1 MAALGGRS
9 QFGHGLILAEKFG
22 IRWRHFMAD
31 QVTILGI
38 AGSLRKT
45 SYNKGALRAAQKL
58 CPAGARL
65 DIYDIAG
72 LPHYNQD
79 EERNPTPKVI
89 DLKQRIRAADAI
101 LIATPEYNYG
111 IPGVLK
117 NAIDCA
123 SRPYGDSAWNGME
136 AVLQPEVAIG
146 NAGQRFDEQGNL
158 TDDQSR
164 QLISQLLGNLLDKA
178 RRMKLPLRAAT

>member
-1 MAALGGRS
+1 MVGMAALGGRS

-45 SYNKGALRAAQKL
+45 SDNKGALRAAQKL

-79 EERNPTPKVI
+79 EGRNPTPKVI
-89 DLKQRIRAADAI
+89 DLKQRIRAEI
-101 LIATPEYNYG
+101 G
-111 IPGVLK
+111 R
-117 NAIDCA
+117 A
-123 SRPYGDSAWNGME
+123 SCRE
-136 AVLQPEVAIG
+136 RV
-146 NAGQRFDEQGNL
+146 
-158 TDDQSR
+158 
-164 QLISQLLGNLLDKA
+164 
-178 RRMKLPLRAAT
+178 